1 MLNLELLI
9 IAKYLTVLCS
19 ELKPESVF
27 FRGQRDLGVG
37 LSWKPVDSSVNWF
50 MAVVIFVNCGFCFL
64 VTNSMQHTK
73 RDTIISMITDA
84 SERALTARS
93 IWKKF
98 LLVNLLTGNALIH

>member
-64 VTNSMQHTK
+64 VTNNTYAAHEERHNYINDSGYQRTCSHC
-73 RDTIISMITDA
+73 TINL
-84 SERALTARS
+84 E
-93 IWKKF
+93 KF
-98 LLVNLLTGNALIH
+98 VGPLNW